1 MPTACAPIVGRDCS
15 RVRIAY
21 LNPSPSS
28 PRRFSTGTSQ
38 SVKCSATVGDPWMP
52 SFFSSFPTLNPF
64 MPGSTRSAVTPLA
77 RLARAVDT
85 NTVMTPAWEPLVT
98 HIFEPFTT

>member
-1 MPTACAPIVGRDCS
+1 
-15 RVRIAY
+15 VRIAY

-52 SFFSSFPTLNPF
+52 SFFSSLPTLNPF

-77 RLARAVDT
+77 RLRARST
-85 NTVMTPAWEPLVT
+85 RTP
-98 HIFEPFTT
+98 